1 MASLREERQKELRFK
16 IMRLVDE
23 KPSITTREIS
33 EKVGISNGA
42 AYYCVAALI
51 DKGLVKLSN
60 FAKSDA
66 KSNYIYVLT
75 PQGISI
81 KAKLTAQFLERK
93 REEYDDLKHEI
104 LSLEKDLNVL
114 KKNKGKKFFNN
125 V

>member
-23 KPSITTREIS
+23 KPSITTREIA

-66 KSNYIYVLT
+66 QSNHIYVLT